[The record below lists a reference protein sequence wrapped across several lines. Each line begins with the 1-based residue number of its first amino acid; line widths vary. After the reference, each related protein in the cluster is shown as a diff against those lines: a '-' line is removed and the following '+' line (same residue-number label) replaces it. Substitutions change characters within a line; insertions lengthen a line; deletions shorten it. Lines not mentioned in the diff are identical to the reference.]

1 MSLIS
6 ATEAVRRFS
15 EIINNVRY
23 RGEHYTVVRGGQPV
37 ATIAPVAGP
46 APGRRLGELPALV
59 QALPRLAPDDTS
71 FTDDVLAAAAAQPLM
86 PRAPGWE

>member
-23 RGEHYTVVRGGQPV
+23 RGEQYTVVRGGQPV

-46 APGRRLGELPALV
+46 APARRLGELPALV

-71 FTDDVLAAAAAQPLM
+71 FTDDVLAATAAQPLM